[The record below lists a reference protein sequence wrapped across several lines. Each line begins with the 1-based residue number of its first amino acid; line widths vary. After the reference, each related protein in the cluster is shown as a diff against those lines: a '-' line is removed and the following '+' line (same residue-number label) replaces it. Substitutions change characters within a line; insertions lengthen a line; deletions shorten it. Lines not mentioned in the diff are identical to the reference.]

1 MNPRMFKKELLDF
14 FTSMDGPPIP
24 QQDHGA
30 PEMFE
35 QFFKE
40 RTDIQTVKIPR
51 PKPEIK
57 SQVFPLWRHRQST
70 DGGNPVLF
78 VEVIEDRG
86 VSFGSPS
93 ATNVWNEQEARLI
106 DEDQMGPKS
115 FGFFLYGA
123 TDKPSNAQS
132 LSRSFVK
139 PAALVSGNSIASLEA
154 PATHDWGDSGCQS
167 ACGWFG
173 QSVSRSRGLFDTLHP
188 ADLTTVVP
196 LISFSP
202 FETASEDVLESPLNE
217 GPWTRPLGTLG
228 TIGKRSFSMLPPNA
242 LRQTESSCLLSATR
256 SRAGGAFPVPLGIH
270 GVSCPIL

>member
-1 MNPRMFKKELLDF
+1 MFKEKPFDF

-24 QQDHGA
+24 QQDRGA

-40 RTDIQTVKIPR
+40 RTDIETVKVPR
-51 PKPEIK
+51 PKPEIE
-57 SQVFPLWRHRQST
+57 SQAFPFRGYRQST

-86 VSFGSPS
+86 LSFGSPS
-93 ATNVWNEQEARLI
+93 ATDVWNEQEARLI
-106 DEDQMGPKS
+106 DEHQMGPKS

-132 LSRSFVK
+132 LSRSFAK
-139 PAALVSGNSIASLEA
+139 PAALVSGNSIPSLEA

-188 ADLTTVVP
+188 ADPTKGVP
-196 LISFSP
+196 LISFSS
-202 FETASEDVLESPLNE
+202 FETASEDVLESPSNE
-217 GPWTRPLGTLG
+217 GLWNRPLGTLG
-228 TIGKRSFSMLPPNA
+228 TIGKRSFWMLPPNA
-242 LRQTESSCLLSATR
+242 LRLKESSCPLSVTR
-256 SRAGGAFPVPLGIH
+256 SRVGGAFPVPLGIH

>member
-1 MNPRMFKKELLDF
+1 MNPRMFKEKPFDF

-24 QQDHGA
+24 QQDRGA

-40 RTDIQTVKIPR
+40 RTDIETVKVPR
-51 PKPEIK
+51 PKPEIE
-57 SQVFPLWRHRQST
+57 SQAFPFRGHRQST

-86 VSFGSPS
+86 LSFGSPS
-93 ATNVWNEQEARLI
+93 ATDVWNEQEARLI

-132 LSRSFVK
+132 LSRSFAK
-139 PAALVSGNSIASLEA
+139 PAALVSGNSIPSLEA

-188 ADLTTVVP
+188 ADPTEGVP
-196 LISFSP
+196 LISFSS
-202 FETASEDVLESPLNE
+202 FETASEDVLESPSNE
-217 GPWTRPLGTLG
+217 GL
-228 TIGKRSFSMLPPNA
+228 
-242 LRQTESSCLLSATR
+242 
-256 SRAGGAFPVPLGIH
+256 
-270 GVSCPIL
+270 

>member
-1 MNPRMFKKELLDF
+1 MNPRMFEKELLDF

-57 SQVFPLWRHRQST
+57 SQAFPFWRHRQST

-123 TDKPSNAQS
+123 TDKPPMHN
-132 LSRSFVK
+132 L
-139 PAALVSGNSIASLEA
+139 LL
-154 PATHDWGDSGCQS
+154 
-167 ACGWFG
+167 
-173 QSVSRSRGLFDTLHP
+173 
-188 ADLTTVVP
+188 VP
-196 LISFSP
+196 LQSP
-202 FETASEDVLESPLNE
+202 PLWFLATPSHPLKHAPHMIGVIADAKVLLDGLGNPFQ
-217 GPWTRPLGTLG
+217 GPEVCSIPCTQRT
-228 TIGKRSFSMLPPNA
+228 
-242 LRQTESSCLLSATR
+242 
-256 SRAGGAFPVPLGIH
+256 
-270 GVSCPIL
+270 

>member
-1 MNPRMFKKELLDF
+1 MNPMMLKEKLLDF
-14 FTSMDGPPIP
+14 FTSMDGSSIP

-30 PEMFE
+30 LEMFE
-35 QFFKE
+35 QFVEE

-51 PKPEIK
+51 PKPKIK
-57 SQVFPLWRHRQST
+57 SQAFPFRGHRQST

-86 VSFGSPS
+86 LSLGSPS
-93 ATNVWNEQEARLI
+93 ATDVWNEQEARLI
-106 DEDQMGPKS
+106 DEDQTGPKS

-132 LSRSFVK
+132 LCRSFAK
-139 PAALVSGNSIASLEA
+139 PAALVSGNSIPSLEA
-154 PATHDWGDSGCQS
+154 PSTHDWGDTGCQS
-167 ACGWFG
+167 ACEWFG

-188 ADLTTVVP
+188 TDPTKVVP

-202 FETASEDVLESPLNE
+202 FETASEDVLESLLNE
-217 GPWTRPLGTLG
+217 GPWNRPLGTLD
-228 TIGKRSFSMLPPNA
+228 TIGKRSFWMLPPNA
-242 LRQTESSCLLSATR
+242 LRLKESSCLLSVTR
-256 SRAGGAFPVPLGIH
+256 SHVDDAFPVPLAIH